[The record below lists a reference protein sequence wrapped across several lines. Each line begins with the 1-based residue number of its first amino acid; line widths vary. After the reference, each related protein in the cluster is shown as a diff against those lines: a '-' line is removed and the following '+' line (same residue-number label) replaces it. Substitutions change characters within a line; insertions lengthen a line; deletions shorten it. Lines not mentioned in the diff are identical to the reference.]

1 MLFAQNTLKQ
11 AQVVQI
17 DIFKQQS
24 ATIKPNIFKTWSS
37 VSFTNELIKL
47 LDKIEATDINSE
59 RYWKSTNS
67 WSLLVLMRAPSTKKA
82 NWC

>member
-1 MLFAQNTLKQ
+1 MQEMCCVFGKDRVDDPVLGVLFAQNTLKQ

-59 RYWKSTNS
+59 RY
-67 WSLLVLMRAPSTKKA
+67 
-82 NWC
+82 